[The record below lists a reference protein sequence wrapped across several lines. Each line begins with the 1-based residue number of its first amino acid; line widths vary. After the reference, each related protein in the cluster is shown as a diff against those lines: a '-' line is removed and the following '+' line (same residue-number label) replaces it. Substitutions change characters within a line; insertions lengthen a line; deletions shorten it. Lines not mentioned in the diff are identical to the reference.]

1 MSSDYASYS
10 KKRDQETHTP
20 MLKVFKDMM
29 NKKDNEIDP
38 ERVSLL
44 KDNKSVKNP
53 KSYHVHHQREDSME
67 HDNSEETN
75 STNYEYLRR
84 HGDAGRAVGDT
95 DFEVYKCRKDCPI
108 NRKPEKKK
116 KEKDKLAV
124 AVKRGCKCRKHRQ
137 GSQSTQTSVS
147 KTSTDSEVIL
157 APKKS
162 PEEPIVVPKKEKKEK
177 KPPPPPEKKEEVKQ
191 GVFDRLFRKLFDK
204 LDHRALCVLL
214 IIAII
219 IVCKQSG
226 QSCMNQ
232 LQNSGPWSNQRPSVG
247 GLPAPINV
255 PNMVAGPGMMSAVRK
270 NFTLKR
276 AKPLVQTWSVV
287 DEEGEQERYLAR
299 RDVGSAHKIKH
310 HDYTGDAYEGTDV
323 SSRSSNKYG
332 DSAQKGGL
340 MPRSDIFSR
349 LNFNALEEDSCS
361 KRLRD
366 FYQRLL
372 KVDAEL
378 ENMKVEEKI
387 PENRYKI
394 REKRSSRDMIKRNI
408 SDTKIFEKP
417 DDINS
422 VKINSEYKIEE
433 IGDNT
438 NKERRNIEITNNA
451 TPPKTIGNKTVTV
464 EVLDK
469 DDNEK
474 TSATSVKLHDK
485 SLKHH
490 KKPFKLE
497 DVFSKMI
504 DKYPKNTPETLL
516 EIEEADTTEGKIDLD
531 SVSKILDAKLKMNDE
546 MQQLLLKSK
555 TDEAIDRKVDNSG
568 SYNEN
573 YIGLPWF
580 YFSSFVTASTTA
592 EPRVEKLSLRKILQ
606 ADDDYTDSME
616 YVEADD
622 HNINHDDLV
631 KLNNMEIPAV
641 RIYRRVPHYDDDDDD
656 DDVSDEKSRTIFEPK
671 GPASSNILQ
680 VLNNPNWKGPL
691 PLYPDEV
698 TSMSKAPPP
707 EPAPDVVDDELNLN
721 DLDLINDVN
730 LNGGLLYGEQKLDM
744 KDIKAMEERLNDI
757 RNKDPDKKSNIT
769 DNDRFYYKAKFCN
782 KYADE
787 KVNEDDAANSEES
800 ISINHQRS
808 AQAYSD
814 YGVLESDHKD
824 PCLKNSHSYTKNAIL
839 YDAMEFV
846 TPSGGLP
853 PNQDKNVINKIQS
866 MLKLFSHRDKPAE
879 VKVTA
884 ACNNRPRLN
893 DVEIKP
899 SLKTQVKR
907 KINTFH
913 RRRLKSLN
921 YQDNINDITYSTTEH
936 NDPKIQDHY
945 NFGIEYNYIELFSN
959 YNYQLQADEDLDTRK
974 NVATNDDAVKND
986 ILSLPQNV
994 VVNMKNNISK
1004 TENHNSSLKDIK
1016 LMSKTQ
1022 DQLTSNISTHEHQNF
1037 TDTMTHSGYKKFY
1050 TDWLSLLTKFL
1061 LKKVENGENEN
1072 IVTAK
1077 LNLSNSNNTQI
1088 GHVSRNLMSIS
1099 DEENTN
1105 HIVKSPIFGNIT
1117 PSPEVSVEIKA
1128 LSDDLYS
1135 HPISVSPT
1143 TIYAPNVT
1151 QEIVKRDG
1159 DTAETATKAEASN
1172 KTIVKRQAPLAGS
1185 GIIFWNDMYDDE
1197 YQQDYNVKGGMEDR
1211 VGSVRVSRSKKK
1223 HKKEKSK
1230 KTQTDKPSKL
1240 HWLKS
1245 KLRRARKKMKHA
1257 KEASLDKAARY
1268 SQTSGPSLRVQRQ
1281 LDRGDLS
1288 YFQGETRSPSST
1300 TEALIEDEFDTNTD
1314 EDVNSKMSFSL
1325 LTAHMQEVV
1334 KQAAHAVEQGTKNV
1348 KVRENKVE
1356 SELPDSLMEQLVKVM
1371 TEIIDNQVED
1381 KTCLQLPSDLREF
1394 LAQLTANQN
1403 AEEPSKNT
1411 DYFKNTFVEMK
1422 DPEIDAEANTFS
1434 PSNVKYMETLGKIE
1448 GLQED
1453 YDHLRK
1459 DEKNRLFGVK
1469 SYLEEQEKFIRDRL
1483 DDNNAMNLKKSP
1495 ESVLRIRR
1503 DTELNENLKTSE
1515 NNTITNNNILGN
1527 KTDSAVSCK
1536 DSNDKTND
1544 GVHASH
1550 FKVEKQHFAKEDIAA
1565 KTFNSTK
1572 KCSVVDDI
1580 DSKLKDREE
1589 DTAIR
1594 NKVDGSKRV
1603 DKRSLQNVYYRAVS
1617 EASKNYTTKGSANN

>member
-84 HGDAGRAVGDT
+84 HGDTGRAVGDT

-177 KPPPPPEKKEEVKQ
+177 KPPPPPEKKEEVKKE
-191 GVFDRLFRKLFDK
+191 GFFDRLFRKLFDK

-247 GLPAPINV
+247 GPPMPINV

-276 AKPLVQTWSVV
+276 AKPLVQTWRVV

-299 RDVGSAHKIKH
+299 RDVGSAHKVKH
-310 HDYTGDAYEGTDV
+310 HDYTGDAYEGMDV
-323 SSRSSNKYG
+323 SSRSSKK

-378 ENMKVEEKI
+378 ENMKFEEKI

-417 DDINS
+417 NDINS

-469 DDNEK
+469 EDDNEK
-474 TSATSVKLHDK
+474 TSAKSVKLHDK

-592 EPRVEKLSLRKILQ
+592 EPRVDKLSLRKILQ

-641 RIYRRVPHYDDDDDD
+641 RMYRRVPHYDDDDDD
-656 DDVSDEKSRTIFEPK
+656 VSDEKTRTIFEPK

-787 KVNEDDAANSEES
+787 KVNEEDAANSEES

-824 PCLKNSHSYTKNAIL
+824 PCLKNSHSHTKNAIL

-853 PNQDKNVINKIQS
+853 PKQDKNVMSRMQS
-866 MLKLFSHRDKPAE
+866 MLKIFSQRDKPVG
-879 VKVTA
+879 VKVTT
-884 ACNNRPRLN
+884 ACNNRPREN

-907 KINTFH
+907 KRNTFH
-913 RRRLKSLN
+913 RRRLKSMN

-936 NDPKIQDHY
+936 NEPKIQDHY

-959 YNYQLQADEDLDTRK
+959 YNYQLQADEDLDTIK
-974 NVATNDDAVKND
+974 NVAANDDAVKND

-994 VVNMKNNISK
+994 VINMKNNISK
-1004 TENHNSSLKDIK
+1004 TEYHNSTLKDIK

-1022 DQLTSNISTHEHQNF
+1022 DRLTSNISTHEHHNF

-1061 LKKVENGENEN
+1061 PKKVENGENEN

-1099 DEENTN
+1099 DEQNTN
-1105 HIVKSPIFGNIT
+1105 HMVESPIFGNIT

-1143 TIYAPNVT
+1143 TIYAPNAT

-1159 DTAETATKAEASN
+1159 DTAAETETKAEASN

-1197 YQQDYNVKGGMEDR
+1197 N
-1211 VGSVRVSRSKKK
+1211 
-1223 HKKEKSK
+1223 
-1230 KTQTDKPSKL
+1230 
-1240 HWLKS
+1240 
-1245 KLRRARKKMKHA
+1245 
-1257 KEASLDKAARY
+1257 
-1268 SQTSGPSLRVQRQ
+1268 
-1281 LDRGDLS
+1281 
-1288 YFQGETRSPSST
+1288 
-1300 TEALIEDEFDTNTD
+1300 
-1314 EDVNSKMSFSL
+1314 
-1325 LTAHMQEVV
+1325 
-1334 KQAAHAVEQGTKNV
+1334 
-1348 KVRENKVE
+1348 
-1356 SELPDSLMEQLVKVM
+1356 M
-1371 TEIIDNQVED
+1371 T
-1381 KTCLQLPSDLREF
+1381 
-1394 LAQLTANQN
+1394 
-1403 AEEPSKNT
+1403 
-1411 DYFKNTFVEMK
+1411 
-1422 DPEIDAEANTFS
+1422 
-1434 PSNVKYMETLGKIE
+1434 
-1448 GLQED
+1448 
-1453 YDHLRK
+1453 
-1459 DEKNRLFGVK
+1459 
-1469 SYLEEQEKFIRDRL
+1469 
-1483 DDNNAMNLKKSP
+1483 
-1495 ESVLRIRR
+1495 
-1503 DTELNENLKTSE
+1503 
-1515 NNTITNNNILGN
+1515 
-1527 KTDSAVSCK
+1527 
-1536 DSNDKTND
+1536 
-1544 GVHASH
+1544 
-1550 FKVEKQHFAKEDIAA
+1550 
-1565 KTFNSTK
+1565 
-1572 KCSVVDDI
+1572 
-1580 DSKLKDREE
+1580 
-1589 DTAIR
+1589 
-1594 NKVDGSKRV
+1594 
-1603 DKRSLQNVYYRAVS
+1603 
-1617 EASKNYTTKGSANN
+1617 